1 MGDPFGIEDALVHKK
16 RSRKLRGQMNTCE
29 DETALIGDY
38 LASNLSPQLAAAFEK
53 HLQVCPDCAAFL
65 QTYKKTIEATRAFL
79 KAQPVSGRPTKLIL
93 RPPAS
98 YPGFP

>member
-1 MGDPFGIEDALVHKK
+1 VHKK

-38 LASNLSPQLAAAFEK
+38 LSSSLTPRVTAAFEK

-65 QTYKKTIEATRAFL
+65 TTYKKTIEATRAFL
-79 KAQPVSGRPTKLIL
+79 KAQPVRHRRLAL
-93 RPPAS
+93 RQPA
-98 YPGFP
+98 GTAARR

>member
-1 MGDPFGIEDALVHKK
+1 MAPVPKK
-16 RSRKLRGQMNTCE
+16 ESRRRRGQINTCE
-29 DETALIGDY
+29 DETALIADY
-38 LASNLSPQLAAAFEK
+38 LSSSLSPRIAAAFEK

-98 YPGFP
+98 YPGFPRN